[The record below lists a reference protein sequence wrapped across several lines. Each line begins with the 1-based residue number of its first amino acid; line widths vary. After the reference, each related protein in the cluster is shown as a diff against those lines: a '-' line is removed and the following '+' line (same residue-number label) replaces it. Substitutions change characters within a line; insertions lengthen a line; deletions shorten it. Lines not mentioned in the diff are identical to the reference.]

1 MKPEEEE
8 EFVEVMM
15 EVAADLVSDFR
26 ERAATA
32 RAANRSTDEAEC
44 EPGREKDTRNHNLQP
59 YMRHEG

>member
-1 MKPEEEE
+1 MPPEEEE

-32 RAANRSTDEAEC
+32 RAAKRRTDEAER
-44 EPGREKDTRNHNLQP
+44 ERGREKDRQNHDLQP
-59 YMRHEG
+59 HMRQEG